1 MEKKDENLIED
12 IINKNEPTEDELNEF
27 KSNVVEWFNID
38 NTIRKLNTALKERKV
53 YQKKLN
59 NTIQEFMFNYKYNDI
74 NTQNGKLKA
83 NIKSVPKPINIKEI
97 KTKIVEY
104 DNLSGRELIEKIFNI
119 EERPLIEKKIIK
131 RIIPK
136 VSMSI
141 DL

>member
-1 MEKKDENLIED
+1 MEKKDDSLIED
-12 IINKNEPTEDELNEF
+12 IINKIEPTEEELNEF

-59 NTIQEFMFNYKYNDI
+59 NTIQDFMFNYKYNDL
-74 NTQNGKLKA
+74 NTQNGRLKA
-83 NIKSVPKPINIKEI
+83 NIKSIPKPINIKEI